1 MNANFT
7 YELGIAKIEKPLDK
21 KPYLCMK
28 FYSIMVSYLQVENL
42 TKSFGD
48 NLLFE
53 NISFG
58 IADNQRVALIAK
70 NGTGKTTLLNIL
82 AGNEDYQSGTIS
94 FRRDLRIG
102 YLDQNPDFPKELSVI
117 DACLRSD
124 NEAVRTIAAYEHCML
139 TENHAGLDEILSQMD
154 LHKAW
159 DYETR
164 IKQILGKLKITNFE
178 QLIGE
183 LSGGQLKR
191 VALAN
196 VLISEPDLLILDEP
210 TNHLD
215 LEMVEWLEDFLKR
228 SSMALLMVTHDRY
241 FLDRVCTN
249 IMEIDHQGLFQYSGN
264 YSYYLEKR
272 QERIENWNS
281 ESERTVNLY
290 KKELEWMRRQPQA
303 RAHKAKSRQESFYEI
318 EERAKQRRNNDKV
331 QLDVKASYL
340 GSKIFEAKYICKAY
354 GDLKILDNFYYNFAR
369 YEKMG
374 IVGKNGTGKS
384 TFLKMLLGEVK
395 PDSGSF
401 DIGETVVFGYY
412 SQDGLAFDEQMK
424 VIDVVQDIAEEVN
437 LGNGKK
443 MSASQFLQHFLF
455 TPETQY
461 NYVYKLSGGEKRRLH
476 LCTVLMRNPNFLV
489 LDEPTNDLDI
499 VTLNILEEYL
509 QSFKGC
515 VIVVSHDRYFMDKV
529 VDHLMV
535 FKGDAELKDFPGNY
549 TDYREWNELM
559 EEQERDEKKKQESKD
574 KSAVGSQKSA
584 EKRKL
589 SFKEKQEFEALEKE
603 IPQLET
609 EKADIENQL
618 ASGTL
623 SSDDIIKASQRHSE
637 LDELIDEKTM
647 RWLELS
653 EI

>member
-1 MNANFT
+1 
-7 YELGIAKIEKPLDK
+7 LKIDSSFKIRIFVPENK
-21 KPYLCMK
+21 KEFMA
-28 FYSIMVSYLQVENL
+28 SYMQVENL

-48 NLLFE
+48 HLLFE

-70 NGTGKTTLLNIL
+70 NGAGKTTLLNII
-82 AGNEDYQSGTIS
+82 AGKEDYKNGNIT

-102 YLDQNPDFPKELSVI
+102 YLDQDPDFPKELSVL
-117 DACLRSD
+117 DACLQTD

-139 TENHAGLDEILSQMD
+139 SENHEGLDEILSQMD

-178 QLIGE
+178 QKIGK

-196 VLISEPDLLILDEP
+196 VLIAEPDLLILDEP

-215 LEMVEWLEDFLKR
+215 LEMIEWLEDFLKR
-228 SSMALLMVTHDRY
+228 STMALLMVTHDRY

-249 IMEIDHQGLFQYSGN
+249 IYEIDHQALYQYNGN

-272 QERIENWNS
+272 QERLESFNA
-281 ESERTVNLY
+281 ESERAVNLY
-290 KKELEWMRRQPQA
+290 RKELEWMRRQPQA
-303 RAHKAKSRQESFYEI
+303 RATKAKSRQDSFYEI
-318 EERAKQRRNNDKV
+318 EERAKLRRNNDKV

-340 GSKIFEAKYICKAY
+340 GSKIFEAKYITKAY

-401 DIGETVVFGYY
+401 DVGETVVFGYY
-412 SQDGLAFDEQMK
+412 SQDGLDFDEQMK
-424 VIDVVQDIAEEVN
+424 VIDVVQDIAEEVD

-443 MSASQFLQHFLF
+443 MSASQFLLHFLF

-535 FKGDAELKDFPGNY
+535 FKGNAELKDFPGNY
-549 TDYREWNELM
+549 TDFREWNELI
-559 EEQERDEKKKQESKD
+559 EEQEREDKKAAKAELQNSKTEVAKPEPIAKEKTK
-574 KSAVGSQKSA
+574 
-584 EKRKL
+584 KL

-603 IPQLET
+603 IPALEA

-618 ASGTL
+618 ASGSL
-623 SSDDIIKASQRHSE
+623 SSDEIIKASQRFGE
-637 LDELIDEKTM
+637 LGDSIDEKTM

-653 EI
+653 EM